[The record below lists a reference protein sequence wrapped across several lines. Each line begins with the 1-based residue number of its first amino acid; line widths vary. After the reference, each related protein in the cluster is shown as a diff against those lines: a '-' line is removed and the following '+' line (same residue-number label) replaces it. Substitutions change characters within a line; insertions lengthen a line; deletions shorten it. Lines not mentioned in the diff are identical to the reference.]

1 MKLIDLHTH
10 LLPDVDDSTLKID
23 QVEKM
28 LKKYKDANIKAI
40 ALTPHLYNPYVH
52 TNLDL
57 LGKRYNMFEKIAA
70 DFGIVTSLG
79 SEVYV
84 GNQEIIKGI
93 PISMEFQLIEFS
105 TKLPCVNLV
114 QKVRVLKQSGLNVI
128 IAHVERYPFMSKNSL
143 LFKQLKEL
151 GVLFQVN
158 VEGAENGSAIP
169 FLEEGVVDI
178 ISTDNHGDFTLPERY
193 LKQLINYPYLL
204 ERMDNL
210 NIIN

>member
-28 LKKYKDANIKAI
+28 IKKYKDANIKAI

-57 LGKRYNMFEKIAA
+57 LGERYNMFEKIAA

>member
-1 MKLIDLHTH
+1 
-10 LLPDVDDSTLKID
+10 
-23 QVEKM
+23 M

>member
-10 LLPDVDDSTLKID
+10 LLPDVDDSQLQIT

-57 LGKRYNMFEKIAA
+57 LGERFNLFEEMAA

-84 GNQEIIKGI
+84 SNQKIIKGI
-93 PISMEFQLIEFS
+93 PISMKFQLIEFS
-105 TKLPCVNLV
+105 TKLPCANLV
-114 QKVRVLKQSGLNVI
+114 EKVKTLKQSGLGVI
-128 IAHVERYPFMSKNSL
+128 IAHVERYPFMSKNSS

-169 FLEEGVVDI
+169 FLEEEVVDI

-193 LKQLINYPYLL
+193 LKQLIKYPYLV